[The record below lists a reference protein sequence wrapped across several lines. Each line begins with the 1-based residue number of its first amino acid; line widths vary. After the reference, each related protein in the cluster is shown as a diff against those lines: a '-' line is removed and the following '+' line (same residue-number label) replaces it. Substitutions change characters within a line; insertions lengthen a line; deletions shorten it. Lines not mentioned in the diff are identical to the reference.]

1 VKERRPIL
9 PVVVVAA
16 ALAVEL
22 VATAGW
28 WAWRRVSSELE
39 QAPEAGAALLVSG
52 VLVALPPA
60 VERSRRLQVS
70 NLAGV
75 EVATAASALDR
86 VGGLQQRW
94 APTDP
99 DGFRNRGRAFL
110 LRGEVEAGLEGL
122 EAAVVRDPTSPYLHR
137 LLALVLRYEGR
148 SDEFLDH
155 MATAEAVAPG
165 FRSPPVELTPEDERW
180 IRREALRR
188 RVELYPSQRVKGLLA
203 LASQVRSEE
212 GNEAAL
218 EVLSGVLGTPEVDLA
233 LAEWDLAAGRATEA
247 GSRAEAVASRA
258 ALPSGLRV
266 RAWSLVARCRDA
278 AGDAE
283 GASAAADEAL
293 RLGPG
298 SPAPYLALASLAE
311 RRQDWETALEHLRRA
326 WGIAPADVQVVLR
339 FAAGADR
346 AGSVDDARLAF
357 KRAVQLAP
365 DEPRVAALLVEHYL
379 KWGDYMAATMEL
391 SRALDRFPTDA
402 RLLALADRLRREVTG
417 PQRPGSVRR

>member
-1 VKERRPIL
+1 VL
-9 PVVVVAA
+9 VVAA

-22 VATAGW
+22 VGSVGW
-28 WAWRRVSSELE
+28 WAWRRVAGELE
-39 QAPEAGAALLVSG
+39 QVPEAGAALLARG
-52 VLVALPPA
+52 ALVALPPA
-60 VERSRRLQVS
+60 VDRSRRLQVS
-70 NLAGV
+70 DLAGV
-75 EVATAASALDR
+75 EVANAAAALDR

-94 APTDP
+94 VPTDP
-99 DGFRNRGRAFL
+99 DGFRNRGRAAL
-110 LRGEVEAGLEGL
+110 LREEVEAGLGGL
-122 EAAVVRDPTSPYLHR
+122 QAAVVRDPTSPYLHR
-137 LLALVLRYEGR
+137 LLALVLRFQGR

-203 LASQVRSEE
+203 LAGQTLREDGEEEALKVLAGVRDVPDVE
-212 GNEAAL
+212 L
-218 EVLSGVLGTPEVDLA
+218 T
-233 LAEWDLAAGRATEA
+233 LAEWDLGAGRANEA
-247 GSRAEAVASRA
+247 ATRAEAVASRVT
-258 ALPSGLRV
+258 LPSGLRV

-278 AGDAE
+278 ADDPD
-283 GASAAADEAL
+283 GAVAAANEAL

-311 RRQDWETALEHLRRA
+311 RREDWETALEHLRRA

-339 FAAGADR
+339 FAAAADR
-346 AGSVDDARLAF
+346 VGSVPDARLAF

-365 DEPRVAALLVEHYL
+365 DEPRMAALLVEHYL

-391 SRALDRFPTDA
+391 SRALDRFPTDS

-417 PQRPGSVRR
+417 PKRPGARR